1 MKLDQVIQVNLSIGM
16 GSGGADRDDEMTV
29 GELLAYGDHTEEEY
43 LAADTEKQN
52 ELLHD
57 GWKKWAWEYIDGGW
71 SAK

>member
-29 GELLAYGDHTEEEY
+29 KDLLAYGDHAEE
-43 LAADTEKQN
+43 
-52 ELLHD
+52 
-57 GWKKWAWEYIDGGW
+57 EYIDGGW